1 MRREQMFLKRRSF
14 LLLLLLL
21 FLFLVIESYLNTM
34 SEAVLVIL
42 SPSWAFYGDSGSL
55 KITFFSLFSPPFS
68 LSPIP
73 RPFSVIQS
81 SLPPLHYIC
90 FRILRAQKAR
100 ITYIPS

>member
-55 KITFFSLFSPPFS
+55 KITFFSLFSPYSIPPNTYEVI
-68 LSPIP
+68 SPCG
-73 RPFSVIQS
+73 FG
-81 SLPPLHYIC
+81 LYFLND
-90 FRILRAQKAR
+90 
-100 ITYIPS
+100 

>member
-42 SPSWAFYGDSGSL
+42 SPSWAFYGDSGSFS
-55 KITFFSLFSPPFS
+55 FFSSPF
-68 LSPIP
+68 L
-73 RPFSVIQS
+73 
-81 SLPPLHYIC
+81 SLPSLA
-90 FRILRAQKAR
+90 L
-100 ITYIPS
+100 SL